1 MNGTTANPPSKL
13 TAAAE
18 QYLEQYGSPIVT
30 NSYLRIALAALSLVC
45 LGTLA
50 LAFHTQ
56 AMVQNFRPLVIRI
69 DKLGRAQAVAYNT
82 LAYKPQAAECQYFL
96 SEWAR
101 LFYSRNRY
109 TIRSDFAR
117 SLYFLDSS
125 LASGW
130 MNSYRNGQTIQKF
143 LDDDTQPG
151 IKIDVRQVAIA
162 DLRRPPFRASI
173 DFDETAYNQSD
184 DSVVSRHSFTVHVV
198 FVFRRQVPASMVPVN
213 PLGLTIT
220 YFHRDQAF

>member
-1 MNGTTANPPSKL
+1 MNSNAANPSSKL

-30 NSYLRIALAALSLVC
+30 NSYLRIAIAALALGC
-45 LGTLA
+45 LGTLI
-50 LAFHTQ
+50 LAFRTQ

-69 DKLGRAQAVAYNT
+69 DKLGRAQAVAYDT

-130 MNSYRNGQTIQKF
+130 MNTKGHIIQKF

-162 DLRRPPFRASI
+162 DLRQPPYRASI
-173 DFDETAYNQSD
+173 DFDEIAYNQSD
-184 DSVVSRHSFTVHVV
+184 DSIVSRHSFTVHVV
-198 FVFRRQVPASMVPVN
+198 FVFRPHVPASMVPVN

>member
-1 MNGTTANPPSKL
+1 MNGTTANSPSKL

-18 QYLEQYGSPIVT
+18 QYLEQYGGPIVT

-50 LAFHTQ
+50 LAFRTQ

-101 LFYSRNRY
+101 LFYSRNQY
-109 TIRSDFAR
+109 TIRGDFAR

-130 MNSYRNGQTIQKF
+130 MNTQGQVIQKF
-143 LDDDTQPG
+143 LDDDTRPG
-151 IKIDVRQVAIA
+151 IKIDVRQVALA
-162 DLRRPPFRASI
+162 DLRQPPYRASI
-173 DFDETAYNQSD
+173 DFNEIAYNQSD
-184 DSVVSRHSFTVHVV
+184 DTVVTRHNFTVHVV
-198 FVFRRQVPASMVPVN
+198 FVFRRHVPAGMVPVN